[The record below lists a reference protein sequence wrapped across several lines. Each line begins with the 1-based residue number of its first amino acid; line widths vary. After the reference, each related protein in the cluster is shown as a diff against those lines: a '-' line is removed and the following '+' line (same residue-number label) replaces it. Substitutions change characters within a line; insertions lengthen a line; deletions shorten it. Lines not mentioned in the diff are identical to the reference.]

1 MSAPG
6 LKTWLE
12 RIERMHP
19 QEIELGLE
27 RISEVL
33 DTLSIRKPA
42 PNVIT
47 VGGTNGKGSC
57 IAFLE
62 AALRA
67 GGYRY
72 ASYTSP
78 HLWRFNERIKLSGV
92 EASDEDLVACFEQV
106 EAARGDIPLTYFE
119 FSTAAAFVYFA
130 RTNVDVALL
139 EVGLG
144 GRLDAVNAIDPDV
157 CVLSSIDVDHK
168 MWLGEDR
175 VSIGR
180 EKAAIFRRGC
190 AAICG
195 DLNPPDSVLE
205 TADAL
210 QARLLRIGHDFEVEQ
225 VADGWLWRGPRR
237 SLSLD
242 TPLLAGEFQ
251 LANAACALTALDE
264 LEVTRGLAPALLRKA
279 VSQAHVPGRMQVLG
293 GEVSWVFDVAHNA
306 HAAAALA
313 AYLQATRDSF
323 PGRTLAV
330 VGMMQDKDV
339 VAVGKIMSAQIAH
352 WICTSLPR
360 PRGWQADALA
370 QQLRAVVQSP
380 LDTAPS
386 LEQAC
391 AQAREM
397 ARPGD
402 RVVVFGSFLT
412 VGPALAGIL
421 ST

>member
-1 MSAPG
+1 MTAPG
-6 LKTWLE
+6 LEGWLE

-19 QEIELGLE
+19 QEIELGLD
-27 RISEVL
+27 RISAVL
-33 DTLSIRKPA
+33 GTLGVDKPA
-42 PNVIT
+42 PSVIT

-78 HLWRFNERIKLSGV
+78 HLWRFNERIKLSGA
-92 EASDEDLVACFEQV
+92 EASDEALVDCFKQV

-130 RTNVDVALL
+130 SAKVDVALL

-157 CVLSSIDVDHK
+157 SVLTSIDVDHK

-175 VSIGR
+175 DSIGR
-180 EKAAIFRRGC
+180 EKAAIFRPGC

-195 DLNPPDSVLE
+195 DSAPPDSVLE
-205 TADAL
+205 AATAM
-210 QARLLRIGHDFEVEQ
+210 QARLLRIGHDFDAEAVS
-225 VADGWLWRGPRR
+225 DGWLWRGPRR
-237 SLSLD
+237 ALSMD
-242 TPLLAGEFQ
+242 APGLAGEFQ

-264 LEVTRGLAPALLRKA
+264 LEATRGLAPAVLRKA
-279 VSQAHVPGRMQVLG
+279 VSRAQVPGRMQVVE
-293 GEVSWVFDVAHNA
+293 GEVPWVFDVAHNA

-313 AYLQATRDSF
+313 AYLHATSADI

-330 VGMMQDKDV
+330 VGMMQDKDA
-339 VAVGKIMSAQIAH
+339 VAVGRIMSDHIGH
-352 WICTSLPR
+352 WICTSLPP
-360 PRGWQADALA
+360 PRGWRAEALA
-370 QQLRAVVQSP
+370 ERLRPVVEG
-380 LDTAPS
+380 S
-386 LEQAC
+386 LETASELAEAC
-391 AQAREM
+391 ALAGKM
-397 ARPGD
+397 AGPGD

-421 ST
+421 SA